1 MTSATPVPVPGFT
14 GPVCQIDI
22 DDCSSTPCL
31 NGAKCIDHPNGYECQ
46 CATGEIFPR
55 SIPREVYLS
64 EVGGCLAPAA
74 PRPVSMGPFSVAHD
88 LQPFLAVLSLF
99 LPHLPPPPPPRE
111 RPGPD
116 LSTWRPCLS
125 GADFGSSES
134 SWLGLLLG
142 EREEFQLKAIF
153 HWGSSAG
160 GLSLCFLRQ
169 MIEQRARKLRADAC
183 EFRRWP
189 HERLMQ

>member
-55 SIPREVYLS
+55 SIPP
-64 EVGGCLAPAA
+64 GGLPERGRRLPGSGCAPARSLRGRSLL
-74 PRPVSMGPFSVAHD
+74 PTISS
-88 LQPFLAVLSLF
+88 LSLLF
-99 LPHLPPPPPPRE
+99 SLSFCHLPPPPPPQE

-153 HWGSSAG
+153 HWDSSAG

-169 MIEQRARKLRADAC
+169 MIEQRARKLGADAC